1 MSERIYKVT
10 LEKCKELETETGKFL
25 IWKLPGSHWMI
36 IRTIKLNK
44 SKKKNEHYCVFMVQA
59 IQKMYKIIKA
69 VSKVAFK
76 SFTTVFF
83 SKKLEQ

>member
-1 MSERIYKVT
+1 MSEKIYKVT

-44 SKKKNEHYCVFMVQA
+44 SKKKKRTLLRFYGSSYSENVQNN
-59 IQKMYKIIKA
+59 
-69 VSKVAFK
+69 K
-76 SFTTVFF
+76 S
-83 SKKLEQ
+83 S